1 MTFQLIV
8 LPDIR
13 SLAAALRAKLHREP
27 AGFSLARS
35 AFAAP
40 SLPAS
45 KTQARPAPPLAHWRV
60 CPASGQLLQ
69 HWDHADP
76 QDPQRREVSRLA
88 QAGLL
93 LGLYLGTRAA

>member
-1 MTFQLIV
+1 MTFQLIA

-13 SLAAALRAKLHREP
+13 TLAAALRAKLCREP
-27 AGFSLARS
+27 VGFSSTRS

-40 SLPAS
+40 SP
-45 KTQARPAPPLAHWRV
+45 QVRPAPPLAHWRI

-76 QDPQRREVSRLA
+76 QDPQRPTVSRLA
-88 QAGLL
+88 YASLML
-93 LGLYLGTRAA
+93 DLYLSVRAA

>member
-13 SLAAALRAKLHREP
+13 TLAAALRAKMCREP
-27 AGFSLARS
+27 VGFSPTRS

-40 SLPAS
+40 SLPV
-45 KTQARPAPPLAHWRV
+45 RPAPPLAHWRV
-60 CPASGQLLQ
+60 CPDSGQLLQ

-76 QDPQRREVSRLA
+76 QDPQRPNVSMLA
-88 QAGLL
+88 QASLMFA
-93 LGLYLGTRAA
+93 LYVNARAA

>member
-13 SLAAALRAKLHREP
+13 TLAAALRAKLCREP
-27 AGFSLARS
+27 VGFSPTRS
-35 AFAAP
+35 TFAAP
-40 SLPAS
+40 SPQL
-45 KTQARPAPPLAHWRV
+45 RPAAPLAHWRI

-76 QDPQRREVSRLA
+76 QGPQRPQVSTLA
-88 QAGLL
+88 QASLL
-93 LGLYLGTRAA
+93 LEFYLSTRAA

>member
-13 SLAAALRAKLHREP
+13 TLAAALRAKLCREP
-27 AGFSLARS
+27 VGFSPTRS
-35 AFAAP
+35 TFAAP
-40 SLPAS
+40 SP
-45 KTQARPAPPLAHWRV
+45 QVRPAPPLAHWRI

-76 QDPQRREVSRLA
+76 QDPQRPIVSRLV
-88 QAGLL
+88 QASLML
-93 LGLYLGTRAA
+93 DLYMSTRAA